1 MTPDRVLAID
11 VGAGTQDILLW
22 EAGQPMENNVKLVLP
37 SWTTILARR
46 VEQSTREGR
55 PVFLTGNLMGGG
67 PIVRAMKRHLRA
79 SHSVYTTPR
88 AALTIR
94 DNLDQVRERGYTILE
109 EGEDPPD
116 IPDLLTLRTRD
127 VDLEA
132 IERALT
138 PFGVSLPETFAVA
151 VQDHGECLEGSNRKF
166 RFRLWREFVDRE
178 GHMLGLA
185 HLEPPACYTRMQAI
199 QQDAP
204 GAVVMDTGPAA
215 LWGILQDQ
223 HAAAYQSEGFI
234 ALNVGNQ
241 HTLGV
246 LLQGERI
253 LGLFEHHT
261 TLMTP
266 QKLAG
271 LIDQLR
277 AGTLTNEEIYAD
289 RGHGAYIHSD
299 YTPGAGFDFVAVT
312 GPQRHL
318 AADLGQYFA
327 APYGDMMLTG
337 CFGLVAA
344 TRRLI
349 REKQACQTLNPKSKT
364 TNPGH

>member
-1 MTPDRVLAID
+1 MTLDRILAID

-46 VEQSTREGR
+46 VKRATQGAR

-67 PIVRAMKRHLRA
+67 PVVSAMKRHLRA
-79 SHSVYTTPR
+79 GYPVYTTPR

-94 DNLDQVRERGYTILE
+94 DNLDQVRQRGYTIVE
-109 EGEDPPD
+109 RPPD
-116 IPDLLTLRTRD
+116 EPDLLVLRTRD
-127 VDLEA
+127 VDLD
-132 IERALT
+132 ALAGALA
-138 PFGVSLPETFAVA
+138 PFGVDVPETVAVA
-151 VQDHGECLEGSNRKF
+151 VQDHGECLEGSNRQF
-166 RFRLWREFVDRE
+166 RFQLWREFVE
-178 GHMLGLA
+178 GGGRMLDLA
-185 HLEPPACYTRMQAI
+185 HREPPPCYTRMQAV

-215 LWGILQDQ
+215 LWGMLEDDRVVA
-223 HAAAYQSEGFI
+223 HAGEGFV
-234 ALNVGNQ
+234 AVNVGNQ

-246 LLQGERI
+246 LLRGERV

-261 TLMTP
+261 VLMTP
-266 QKLAG
+266 QKLAR
-271 LIDQLR
+271 LVDRLR
-277 AGTLTNEEIYAD
+277 AGKLTNEEVFD
-289 RGHGAYIHSD
+289 DNGHGAFVGPD
-299 YTPGAGFDFVAVT
+299 YAPAGAAVSGAGFEFVAVT

-318 AADLGQYFA
+318 AADLGYHFA

-344 TRRLI
+344 TRQLDRMTDD
-349 REKQACQTLNPKSKT
+349 Q
-364 TNPGH
+364 